1 MKKALVIVMFLQ
13 SLFVGAQISLPI
25 LQSNIPKNHLV
36 VNYDFSDPASF
47 SGTGTTVTNLASSTT
62 GAATLSNNPGFIRTL
77 GYVAFNGANQY
88 LITPNLESY
97 FKSVTATSIQESHT
111 ISLWIYPLSANGI
124 ILSEFGAGSIG
135 ASWQDSQIEM
145 VNGTVKFR
153 VWPGTEILN
162 STNTIALN
170 QWRHIVMVYD
180 GTSTKGYVDGVLQG
194 TKTYARQSPINYG
207 YDLHYGIGAYTST
220 QMGSAAYGKFNL
232 AQFKMYNIP
241 LNDSDVAQEYN
252 RENTKFNYVVH
263 SPDTNTN
270 PTYWSVSSAWNT
282 ATGASGASGVFSDIG
297 YTPWLNSGLGWIA
310 QQNNTSQF
318 ITLNYDEPVTMKGLI
333 TQGRAELAQWVS
345 SAHIDVSMDGLTWT
359 RVLSNATLNSNYT
372 EDVKLL
378 FPSPVFAKYVRVN
391 PLNWNNYITMRVG
404 VIIETNKIVKDG
416 LVLNLDAANSKSY
429 QGSGSSLYDLTSNN
443 TTSTL
448 TGTPTYNP
456 NGWLQFNGTTQH
468 GSIPSVSG
476 LTDFTNTQKYSIEIW
491 FNPSNGQPNSGEAEL
506 LEKWNKN
513 NESRYP
519 FTFRFNESTN
529 SMTVACYDGTTF
541 KSVVATGFPV
551 NTWKQI
557 VGVFDFVAKTLTV
570 YKDGVSVGSTSLAG
584 INQVSNTSP
593 IAIATRLLST
603 GGPQTNIMFKGAVGS
618 IRIYNKNLSS
628 DEVLQNYNVSK
639 PKYDFDLVMN
649 LASAPSSGSTWVD
662 QSGNGYNGTLVGSP
676 TYVSNNGGGYRTTTG
691 QYISTNYNLPS
702 AFTISIVASLNPTS
716 FWATF
721 WGNEAW
727 TANKGYIA
735 YFSSTSGL
743 EAGSPP
749 TLASFAVSGINT
761 IHIWDFVVSGTSI
774 TLYKDGVSLGTK
786 TFSSPTSLA
795 AYGLYFGA
803 RHGNAGTGYTDV
815 CPGTYY
821 NMRVYKKALIAG
833 EITNKFNQM
842 KSLYGL

>member
-1 MKKALVIVMFLQ
+1 MKKGVLIILFLQ
-13 SLFVGAQISLPI
+13 SIFMWSQITLPI
-25 LQSNIPKNHLV
+25 QQSNIPKNNLV
-36 VNYDFSDPASF
+36 VNYDFSNPSSF
-47 SGTGTTVTNLASSTT
+47 SGTGTAVTNLASSTT
-62 GAATLSNNPGFIRTL
+62 GTATLLNSPGFIKNL

-97 FKSVTATSIQESHT
+97 FKSVTAASIQESHS

-170 QWRHIVMVYD
+170 QWHHIVMVYD

-207 YDLHYGIGAYTST
+207 YDLHYGIGAYTAT
-220 QMGSAAYGKFNL
+220 QMGAAAYGKFNL
-232 AQFKMYNIP
+232 GQFKMYSIP
-241 LNDSDVAQEYN
+241 LNDSDVAQEYK

-270 PTYWSVSSAWNT
+270 PTYWSVSSAWNPLY
-282 ATGASGASGVFSDIG
+282 GPSGTSAVFSEIS
-297 YTPWLNSGLGWIA
+297 YRPWLNSDLGWIA
-310 QQNNTSQF
+310 QTQNTSQF
-318 ITLNYDEPVTMKGLI
+318 ITLNYDEPASMLGIIVR
-333 TQGRAELAQWVS
+333 GRAELDQWVS
-345 SAHIDVSMDGLTWT
+345 SAHIDVSMDGSTWT
-359 RVLSNATLNSNYT
+359 RVLTNATLNSNYT

-378 FPSPVFAKYVRVN
+378 FPSPVFAKYVRVS

-404 VIIETNKIVKDG
+404 VIIEPKPIVTDG
-416 LVLNLDAANSKSY
+416 LVALLDAANSKSY
-429 QGSGSSLYDLTSNN
+429 PRTGTTWNDVNSTSFPF
-443 TTSTL
+443 TL
-448 TGTPTYNP
+448 TNGPVFNP
-456 NGWLQFNGTTQH
+456 NGFFDFDGANDYAVIANTAALKPTAAITLEQWLSADDWNAGTSSSNYKCSLSCTSGGGYSHNIWSGTFTSYLYAGGAYRTPTTNVSNLVGWHHFVTTFDGRYTRLYVDGELKSTIDIGTSGNLISYVANSIFVGSEASGGTAPEGLYWDGKIGTT
-468 GSIPSVSG
+468 
-476 LTDFTNTQKYSIEIW
+476 
-491 FNPSNGQPNSGEAEL
+491 A
-506 LEKWNKN
+506 
-513 NESRYP
+513 
-519 FTFRFNESTN
+519 
-529 SMTVACYDGTTF
+529 
-541 KSVVATGFPV
+541 
-551 NTWKQI
+551 
-557 VGVFDFVAKTLTV
+557 
-570 YKDGVSVGSTSLAG
+570 
-584 INQVSNTSP
+584 
-593 IAIATRLLST
+593 
-603 GGPQTNIMFKGAVGS
+603 
-618 IRIYNKNLSS
+618 IYNRALTAA
-628 DEVLQNYNVSK
+628 EITQNYTVSK

-649 LASAPSSGSTWVD
+649 LATAPSSGSTWVD

-702 AFTISIVASLNPTS
+702 AFTISIVASLNPTN

-735 YFSSTSGL
+735 YFSSTTGL
-743 EAGSPP
+743 EVGSPP
-749 TLASFAVSGINT
+749 TLASYAVSGINT

-821 NMRVYKKALIAG
+821 NMRVYKKALIAD